1 MRDIPFQNQLISTL
15 TFSGSLSD
23 VKSKLKEILNAT
35 PESESETN
43 DDTVEQVSG
52 DPMEIP
58 ENEAI
63 DPAVPMEQR
72 DVSENIEETAEDKK
86 SNDPVKQVSGD
97 PIEKPENETIGPV
110 EQSKEDE
117 KSDNPVKQVSM
128 ETTNASEIPS
138 IEEEENLWSSMNTL
152 LTTAANP
159 DVPIGNVMHYFVY

>member
-86 SNDPVKQVSGD
+86 LND

-159 DVPIGNVMHYFVY
+159 DVPIGNALLFF